1 MRSNKKI
8 KSIDKN
14 FISGKSS
21 EEYKFFNKIIDL
33 GLKFFSGEIRD
44 HKVLKHKS
52 PEKFLSELKDTLPS
66 KGINDEK
73 IIDTLKEIGKYSI
86 SQSDLNYIAFPDSAN
101 SKHAMAGEIF
111 SKFLNQNLIAFDR
124 SATIATF
131 IEIQLIEWLRELIG
145 YDYKPTS
152 KIKSLSEVGGMWTTG
167 GHMSNHI
174 AIMSALNQKYPEI
187 KENGL
192 TSLSVTPKI
201 VLSGKISHYSYN
213 SAMHH
218 LGLGN
223 SNIISAESNADFT
236 TNLSSLE
243 KILKDHIDSNDVFM
257 VVAVAGNCRTACIDN
272 IEKIAKICQKYNTW
286 LHVDACHG
294 GSLLF
299 SNKLKKRDLKGIEHA
314 DSIALDPHKGM
325 FVTYP
330 SSYVMFKQR
339 DNLVKFTRY
348 PEQVRNGESWDLGY
362 ITPFFGSR
370 GFESLKI
377 WLMIKALGKQYLGD
391 IVEKRDEDAQFV
403 WKQIEDS
410 QYFTNF
416 HEMDF
421 YRMAFVYYP
430 KDIKSIVNQKE
441 LTVKQKLSVK
451 SCIDKYTHKINQ
463 ELYESGNVCL
473 DEFKLHDIGNTIG
486 LDIPAERYFV
496 MSITV
501 GNPLYTEETLS
512 KSLSYLFEKAKHY
525 HKNILKEINAII
537 FEGKEQQNLIKSTGP
552 AGWN

>member
-1 MRSNKKI
+1 MKSNKKI
-8 KSIDKN
+8 TNN
-14 FISGKSS
+14 FISGKSES
-21 EEYKFFNKIIDL
+21 EQEFFNKIIDL

-44 HKVLKHKS
+44 NKVLKYKT
-52 PEKFLSELKDTLPS
+52 PEAFLKELKDTLPAN
-66 KGINDEK
+66 GIDDDTVL
-73 IIDTLKEIGKYSI
+73 DTLQEIGEYSI

-145 YDYKPTS
+145 YDFKPTS
-152 KIKSLSEVGGMWTTG
+152 EIKSLSEVGGMWTTG

-187 KENGL
+187 KEKGL

-223 SNIISAESNADFT
+223 ANIISAESNADFT
-236 TNLSSLE
+236 TNLNDLE
-243 KILKDHIDSNDVFM
+243 NILKGHVGSNDVFM

-272 IEKIAKICQKYNTW
+272 IEKIAQICQKYNTW

-299 SNKLKKRDLKGIEHA
+299 SNKLKGRDLKGIEMA
-314 DSIALDPHKGM
+314 DSVALDPHKGM

-377 WLMIKALGKQYLGD
+377 WLMIKALGKDYLGEV
-391 IVEKRDEDAQFV
+391 VEKRDEDAQFV
-403 WKQIEDS
+403 WNKIEDS
-410 QYFTNF
+410 RYFTNF

-430 KDIKSIVNQKE
+430 KDVKSIVDQEE
-441 LTVKQKLSVK
+441 LTDKQKLSIK

-463 ELYESGNVCL
+463 ELYESGDVCL
-473 DEFKLHDIGNTIG
+473 DEFKLHDIGDTIG
-486 LDIPAERYFV
+486 LNLSSERYFV

-501 GNPLYTEETLS
+501 GNPLYTEESLS
-512 KSLSYLFEKAKHY
+512 NSLSYLFEKAKHY
-525 HKNILKEINAII
+525 HKDIHKEINEII
-537 FEGKEQQNLIKSTGP
+537 FDGKEQQNLIRSTGP